1 MANIFSNFGN
11 KVGNAFTNLGQGG
24 NLFNANPAT
33 IASLSD
39 EDKKRFKQEGLQK
52 FANSLGVAAAIGSGD
67 PQRVALAQ
75 NKIRQDKIDKEDA
88 ERKAEQDKLIASMS
102 PEQQKIF
109 KTFGPTAAFN
119 YQQNLQ
125 SGEMAGMA
133 EQRKIQSLIGA
144 GYTAEQANAIVV
156 GGLKPED
163 VQGLNQP
170 IGQNIIDESNEI
182 VETLSKDTGMQN
194 DYANLDQAF
203 GPVDALQETLI
214 NKPFRTLFGAD
225 PAGDTAAAVRDRD
238 NLNLEILA
246 TLANDYTGRPSNLL
260 LGEIKKNIPEGSAT
274 SEADAY
280 QKYSNFKIQTQS
292 RIANLEQGIKSDNV
306 SDATKEKYREELVKS
321 KILLKKLQAA
331 TASLAPKN
339 NVSVKPNTDLVSK
352 GTYNAFFT
360 TEGD

>member
-194 DYANLDQAF
+194 DYANLD
-203 GPVDALQETLI
+203 LSLI
-214 NKPFRTLFGAD
+214 HISEPT
-225 PAGDTAAAVRDRD
+225 
-238 NLNLEILA
+238 
-246 TLANDYTGRPSNLL
+246 RP
-260 LGEIKKNIPEGSAT
+260 
-274 SEADAY
+274 Y
-280 QKYSNFKIQTQS
+280 
-292 RIANLEQGIKSDNV
+292 
-306 SDATKEKYREELVKS
+306 
-321 KILLKKLQAA
+321 
-331 TASLAPKN
+331 
-339 NVSVKPNTDLVSK
+339 
-352 GTYNAFFT
+352 
-360 TEGD
+360 